1 MNCPP
6 EIADIITRLIE
17 AGILRIR
24 AAAWAGDSARCAVE
38 ADHIHNLP
46 GLLTNFS
53 SETLRYYWEVEMPA
67 FLAQS
72 GEVSGIVSR
81 SCLRVVTPS
90 FGKIRYRWDSTVRL
104 LMKS

>member
-24 AAAWAGDSARCAVE
+24 AAAWAGDSARCAAE

-53 SETLRYYWEVEMPA
+53 SETLRYYWDVERPA

-72 GEVSGIVSR
+72 GEVSLVTFHHLWQELAGWVTGR
-81 SCLRVVTPS
+81 SLPTRATS
-90 FGKIRYRWDSTVRL
+90 AG
-104 LMKS
+104 

>member
-53 SETLRYYWEVEMPA
+53 FETLRYYWEVERPA

-72 GEVSGIVSR
+72 SGASSVPLDR
-81 SCLRVVTPS
+81 LWQELAEWVTDPS
-90 FGKIRYRWDSTVRL
+90 LPAQAPSAG
-104 LMKS
+104 